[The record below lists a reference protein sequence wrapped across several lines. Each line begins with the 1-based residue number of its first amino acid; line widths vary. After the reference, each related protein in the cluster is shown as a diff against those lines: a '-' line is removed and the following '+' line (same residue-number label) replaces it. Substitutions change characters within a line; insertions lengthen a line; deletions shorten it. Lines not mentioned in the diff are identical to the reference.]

1 MSEARALLEAIK
13 SDIGRC
19 TDCWSADAEFCG
31 AHTASGAAI
40 RRADR
45 PEARVAEGLDYRAL
59 YDGRV
64 REWLAVTAYL
74 GTEADSAGEL
84 IAAIDARC
92 RADRPEARVAEGL
105 CAFGACGAERVS
117 WQHLPCSRSEPDP
130 CPEPCP
136 AMDSGCHP
144 FLPAPRP
151 PEPDHDRP
159 EARVA
164 EGLLAEM
171 VGDYHQTGSI
181 RDHVD
186 PGAAGW
192 DVNKDW
198 RICEDS
204 LCVATR
210 DVLANLPA
218 PRPPEPDRPE
228 ARVAVEGDTLGGWML
243 YASDLSNA
251 LLAMGHHATARHQS
265 PNEYDAESGLAC
277 SIRECL
283 AETVEAL
290 DFAGPTFPLPAP
302 RPPEPESR
310 TEAVRRMQREGG
322 GPVTAVMVSRAD
334 EAPRP
339 PEPDRTA
346 ALVEKA
352 MQDDMRRHPE
362 AYGLDDTP

>member
-1 MSEARALLEAIK
+1 MSEARALLERIVNIY
-13 SDIGRC
+13 DE
-19 TDCWSADAEFCG
+19 ADGFPVGARRKRLWECIAEARG
-31 AHTASGAAI
+31 VLD
-40 RRADR
+40 RADR

-218 PRPPEPDRPE
+218 PRPQEPLCLCGEPRVAGVHDDDDLDLHAYTPRPPEPDRTASPTHPEPCADPDHTSDADRPE
-228 ARVAVEGDTLGGWML
+228 ARVAEGLTVERCAG
-243 YASDLSNA
+243 YDLSDRPD
-251 LLAMGHHATARHQS
+251 LA
-265 PNEYDAESGLAC
+265 PNIVC
-277 SIRECL
+277 
-283 AETVEAL
+283 T
-290 DFAGPTFPLPAP
+290 LPAGHTGYHLP
-302 RPPEPESR
+302 
-310 TEAVRRMQREGG
+310 
-322 GPVTAVMVSRAD
+322 
-334 EAPRP
+334 APRP
-339 PEPDRTA
+339 PEPDRT

-362 AYGLDDTP
+362 AYGLPTPDEAP